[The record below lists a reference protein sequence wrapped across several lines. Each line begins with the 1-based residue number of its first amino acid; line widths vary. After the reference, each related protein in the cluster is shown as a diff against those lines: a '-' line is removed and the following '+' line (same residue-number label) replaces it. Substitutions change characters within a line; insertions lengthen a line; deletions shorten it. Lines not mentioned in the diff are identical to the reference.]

1 MFKVNNKNTRTTL
14 MPSVSIVDFEQVNFR
29 WVAHE
34 DFLCPPWKHSLS
46 ANTFNNF
53 FLDSFFT

>member
-1 MFKVNNKNTRTTL
+1 

-34 DFLCPPWKHSLS
+34 DFSCPPWKHSLS
-46 ANTFNNF
+46 ANTVNNF
-53 FLDSFFT
+53 FLNSFFT